1 MENIREFIESNWNEG
16 IVRISLILYSPC
28 ACVLSHFSHIWLCE
42 PMDCSPPGSS
52 VCGDSPGKDTG
63 VGYNGLLQGI
73 FLTQG
78 SNPHLLCF
86 LHWQAGSL
94 PLVLPGKP
102 LYRPYYRIKTGK
114 NIYQHT
120 RTAWPAC
127 FDVFTFHPDQCVFFT
142 YQPEKICSCKLLCLM
157 TSAYFCTV
165 FPAAS
170 PTDNILSFLC
180 YISLKHPEIF
190 GSHLASRFL
199 IQPTTISLHWYTCP
213 IPSVWSKLSLSSTS

>member
-94 PLVLPGKP
+94 PLESPREYGVNII
-102 LYRPYYRIKTGK
+102 LYALGNQ
-114 NIYQHT
+114 NIH
-120 RTAWPAC
+120 
-127 FDVFTFHPDQCVFFT
+127 V
-142 YQPEKICSCKLLCLM
+142 
-157 TSAYFCTV
+157 TSFI
-165 FPAAS
+165 
-170 PTDNILSFLC
+170 DILAFLQWWSGTEHI
-180 YISLKHPEIF
+180 ISLKYACMSWSY
-190 GSHLASRFL
+190 GAYSRNTEL
-199 IQPTTISLHWYTCP
+199 I
-213 IPSVWSKLSLSSTS
+213 